1 MPLIALGL
9 NHLTAPVHLREQ
21 VAFDADAAGEAL
33 LELAREPGVEE
44 ALILSTC
51 NRTELYVGVASGA
64 ENIPLAWLNR
74 HHRLTPGKLD
84 EFLYRHDEQDAV
96 RHMFRVATGL
106 DSMVLGEPQIL
117 GQVKDAYQQAREAQ
131 ALKAPLDRLLQHTFA
146 VAKRVRT
153 DTRIGAHTVSVAFT
167 AVRLAE
173 QVFTDLKQACVLL
186 IGAGD
191 TIELA
196 ARHLADKQARQLIVA
211 NRTLESAQE
220 LAGRYGGYAIAL
232 ADLPQHLAEA
242 DIVISSTAARQPVLT
257 RAMVEKA
264 MTARKRKP
272 MFMVD
277 IAVPRDI
284 EASVGE
290 LSDVFLY
297 GIDDLRQVIDDNRRS
312 REAAAREA
320 GAIIDLQVDR
330 YMAWRRALTLR
341 NPALD
346 MRQHAELHRDEVL
359 DKARA
364 MLARGKSPDEALAF
378 LANTLTNKLLHH
390 PSARLREAALSGDLD
405 LLHAA
410 GRLYGLDEAEQG
422 TNDE

>member
-9 NHLTAPVHLREQ
+9 NHLTAPVSLREQ
-21 VAFDADAAGEAL
+21 VAFDADEAGAAL
-33 LELAREPGVEE
+33 LELTHEPGVEE

-51 NRTELYVGVASGA
+51 NRTELYVGVTAGA
-64 ENIPLAWLNR
+64 EEAPLVWLNR
-74 HHRLTPGKLD
+74 HHHLTPGKLD
-84 EFLYRHDEQDAV
+84 EFLYRYDEQEAV
-96 RHMFRVATGL
+96 RHVFRVATGL

-117 GQVKDAYQQAREAQ
+117 GQVKDAYQLARKSQ
-131 ALKAPLDRLLQHTFA
+131 ALHAPLERLLQHTFA

-153 DTRIGAHTVSVAFT
+153 DTHIGAHSVSVAFT

-196 ARHLADKQARQLIVA
+196 ARHLMDKQARRLIVA
-211 NRTLESAQE
+211 NRTLETAQE

-242 DIVISSTAARQPVLT
+242 DIVISSTAARLPLVT
-257 RAMVEKA
+257 RAMVERA
-264 MTARKRKP
+264 MAVRRRKP

-290 LSDVFLY
+290 LPDVYLY
-297 GIDDLRQVIDDNRRS
+297 GIDDLHHVIDDNRRS

-320 GAIIDLQVDR
+320 EAIINLQVDH
-330 YMAWRRALTLR
+330 YMAWRRALTLK

-346 MRQHAELHRDEVL
+346 MRQHAEVYRDEVL
-359 DKARA
+359 GKARA
-364 MLARGKSPDEALAF
+364 MLAHGKPADEALAF

-390 PSARLREAALSGDLD
+390 PSARLREATLSGDLE

-410 GRLYGLDEAEQG
+410 GRLYGLEDTEPPQL
-422 TNDE
+422 